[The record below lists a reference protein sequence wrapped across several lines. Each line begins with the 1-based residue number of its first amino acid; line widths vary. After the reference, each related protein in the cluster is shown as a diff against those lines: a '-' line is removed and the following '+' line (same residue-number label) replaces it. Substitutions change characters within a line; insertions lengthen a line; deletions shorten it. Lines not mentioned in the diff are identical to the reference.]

1 MKYVITLILLYLFA
15 QSTFG
20 QKVQFYDTLITTI
33 HPIDKVRDHYAE
45 LQTLSNK
52 ERSQYSWMDTVSYPP
67 ELYKSSS
74 IRLALATPKYLTH
87 EQVKYLVRSAQF
99 PANSSEQTR
108 AELDYLLT
116 LQENRTQKQVE
127 RVMALAEIGYWPDIN
142 YLPTKLRYE
151 KKSGTLIL

>member
-1 MKYVITLILLYLFA
+1 MKNVITLILLYLFA

-67 ELYKSSS
+67 ELY
-74 IRLALATPKYLTH
+74 TP
-87 EQVKYLVRSAQF
+87 R
-99 PANSSEQTR
+99 
-108 AELDYLLT
+108 
-116 LQENRTQKQVE
+116 
-127 RVMALAEIGYWPDIN
+127 IGY
-142 YLPTKLRYE
+142 TKIFN
-151 KKSGTLIL
+151 T